1 MLLFPAEMKLKFPIL
16 NTSINV
22 SVEDTN
28 GERRRR
34 NRKKKKAA
42 PDVAAVS
49 SDTMAEADINKDG
62 KEKEMGSEE
71 PAQTQQPVL
80 MVKVENVVHEKF
92 QQTEEV
98 KVLILISTRSFV
110 FHQPIN

>member
-1 MLLFPAEMKLKFPIL
+1 MLLFPAEMKLNFPIL
-16 NTSINV
+16 NASINV
-22 SVEDTN
+22 SVEDTD

-34 NRKKKKAA
+34 TRKKKKTATPS

-49 SDTMAEADINKDG
+49 SDTMAEADKNKDG
-62 KEKEMGSEE
+62 KAKKEETVSEE
-71 PAQTQQPVL
+71 PVQKQQPVL

-98 KVLILISTRSFV
+98 KVLLLDFTLYKV
-110 FHQPIN
+110 